1 MANPEAA
8 KDHPV
13 EQFMEQIK
21 GARCVMLGSPDA
33 TQHLQPM
40 SPQIDKD
47 MIEAAKNGEGG
58 VIYFYSDNTSDLGKA
73 VLNQPGG
80 EVRLTFQ
87 DSDYQVSALGRL
99 EPTTDTA
106 LIERF
111 WNVHAAAWY
120 PGGQDDPKMLMLKF
134 TLTGA
139 QVWASTANPAKYI
152 YEVTKANLTNS
163 VPDLGA
169 SEAVEVPA

>member
-1 MANPEAA
+1 MASTDAA
-8 KDHPV
+8 KDNPV
-13 EQFMEQIK
+13 KQFIEQIK

-40 SPQIDKD
+40 SPQIDD
-47 MIEAAKNGEGG
+47 ALVEAADAGEGG
-58 VIYFYSDNTSDLGKA
+58 VIYFFSDNTSDLGKS

-87 DSDYQVSALGRL
+87 DSDYQVSALGSL
-99 EPTTDTA
+99 EPVTDKA
-106 LIERF
+106 MIERF

-152 YEVTKANLTNS
+152 YEVTKANLTKT
-163 VPDLGA
+163 VPDLGTSQSVA
-169 SEAVEVPA
+169 A